1 MQVPRCNTNVH
12 HVFALRSRASF
23 PCMRGATEGES
34 CALLAVRRHD
44 PVDPG
49 ILLLHLTH
57 EVMVIQRL
65 AGHPDDKILWIVQG
79 AVLVNPGPLPFTQH
93 VKATCRDLS
102 VEIRDLLPGRGKELR
117 GVEIPEHVRR
127 EVSKQTTRPM
137 DVLEDAVR
145 VIGNLN
151 AKILFYLGI
160 PEAREVGHFHFPVDQ
175 SFLDLETE
183 HHVQIVRDLVRL
195 GSYKRWFGDV
205 DCPIE
210 VLNRDAL
217 KLCKAALKAWI
228 VVLPECLRTTDKVLP
243 GSGL

>member
-1 MQVPRCNTNVH
+1 MQSPLPRC
-12 HVFALRSRASF
+12 
-23 PCMRGATEGES
+23 
-34 CALLAVRRHD
+34 CALFRLRRHD

-57 EVMVIQRL
+57 EVVVVQRL
-65 AGHPDDKILWIVQG
+65 AGHSHDKILWIVQG

-93 VKATCRDLS
+93 VKVTCRDLS

-117 GVEIPEHVRR
+117 SVEIPEHVRR

-160 PEAREVGHFHFPVDQ
+160 PEAREVGDCQQPTDD
-175 SFLDLETE
+175 SYRSIEAE
-183 HHVQIVRDLVRL
+183 HYVQTGRDLVRL
-195 GSYKRWFGDV
+195 GCYKRWCFLADF
-205 DCPIE
+205 P
-210 VLNRDAL
+210 R
-217 KLCKAALKAWI
+217 
-228 VVLPECLRTTDKVLP
+228 
-243 GSGL
+243 